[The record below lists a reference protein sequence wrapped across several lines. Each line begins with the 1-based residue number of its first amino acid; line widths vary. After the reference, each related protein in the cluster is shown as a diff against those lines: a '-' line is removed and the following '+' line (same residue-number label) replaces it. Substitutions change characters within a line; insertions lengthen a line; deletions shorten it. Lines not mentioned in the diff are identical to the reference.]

1 MLDSFRTNMK
11 GIAFAIVVL
20 IAIVFAFSGIGSL
33 SVSGSAS
40 ETAVKVNGERVSELQ
55 VQQSLNSEK
64 QRILNENE
72 GLDAALLE
80 DDLIRPQVVEQII
93 GRKLLAQEANSG
105 GMAISSRTT
114 SKLLLDTATFQTD
127 GRFDQELYLYRVRN
141 LGYTSASFLE
151 MVEENLL
158 IEQFVRGFVASGFTT
173 SNELE
178 LLASVVEQQRDYYYL
193 TVPLQPVIDSVKV
206 SDQQIA
212 AYYEENKS
220 GYQAEEQVVVDYI
233 ELSPAQFDD
242 TDVVSEDQVKARFE
256 EQAQSL
262 ESGVSLQAAHILLA
276 EPDAAL
282 ISEIQSKLDAGEDF
296 AALAKQYSED
306 VGSADFG
313 GDLGFTTG
321 DTFPDSF
328 ETALA
333 ALAVGQVSAP
343 VETESGTHLIKLVD
357 KQETLIELSTE
368 RARIEQEL
376 VSELRDQWLV
386 EKLANLKEFS
396 FNAESL
402 GEVAADLGLTAQVSD
417 AFTRSGA
424 AGIAGFPTVVKA
436 AFSDEVVNEKYAS
449 EVIDLGDDRYVVL
462 KLNKSIPAR
471 QKELVEVKDTVVAS
485 ISADLARA
493 QLAEQG
499 SALLARVEAG
509 ESVETVAKSQD
520 LDWQVVLDAKRST
533 GNINADVNRF
543 VFQLPAALESDVTES
558 FYTRTGDFV
567 VVVLTEVTSGDSS
580 KLSAEQKTN
589 LIYAGSAAN
598 STRELKALQDRLLAD
613 AKIVENAVVSAAE

>member
-1 MLDSFRTNMK
+1 MK